1 MHELAVM
8 QFLVEAV
15 EDSVPSGRIRA
26 LHLQVGEATGCE
38 PGPLVFCFEVATLG
52 TRLEGA
58 ILEVERVMGEAVRV
72 TELEVA

>member
-15 EDSVPSGRIRA
+15 EESVPAGRIRA
-26 LHLQVGEATGCE
+26 LHLMVGDASGCE
-38 PGPLVFCFEVATLG
+38 PGPLMFCFEVATLG

-58 ILEVERVMGEAVRV
+58 VLEVERVGGDAVRV
-72 TELEVA
+72 TELEVC